1 MNRLTT
7 ARERSM
13 RGSGLQRAL
22 RIGAILFIVAV
33 LLVWLLFGEPGV
45 FGRFNTLGFAF
56 CHQLPTRT
64 PLFGGVAC
72 PLCYRCSGL
81 FLGIAVGFS
90 LFRRRA
96 VSFRSLLGPV
106 PMIGAVSAIGFYAFD
121 GMKNLNRSA
130 LLSDLYPD
138 RPIIRC
144 LSGFGLGVWVGWILT
159 LMLREFTEPGRFS
172 AGRRIRWR
180 DLLIA
185 LCLSIAGV
193 YLLVN
198 ADPRWIP
205 IQRAFGL
212 TLGLVPVAVTGALF
226 FVLLSAMDRLIR
238 FAREPLPVWDRVLGA
253 AALTALF
260 VGSMIVF
267 RYQVAGGWIREISAF
282 R

>member
-1 MNRLTT
+1 MYP
-7 ARERSM
+7 
-13 RGSGLQRAL
+13 G
-22 RIGAILFIVAV
+22 IGQSSLPPVYFKEV
-33 LLVWLLFGEPGV
+33 LLLMV
-45 FGRFNTLGFAF
+45 
-56 CHQLPTRT
+56 
-64 PLFGGVAC
+64 PLEDLDDRSAETA
-72 PLCYRCSGL
+72 PASASRSSSIL
-81 FLGIAVGFS
+81 
-90 LFRRRA
+90 A
-96 VSFRSLLGPV
+96 VSLLSFAISAFRAAICSLSFS
-106 PMIGAVSAIGFYAFD
+106 AVALEDLSADRSFSTFFFFAFD

-159 LMLREFTEPGRFS
+159 LMLREFTDPGLFS

-212 TLGLVPVAVTGALF
+212 TLGLVPVAATGALF